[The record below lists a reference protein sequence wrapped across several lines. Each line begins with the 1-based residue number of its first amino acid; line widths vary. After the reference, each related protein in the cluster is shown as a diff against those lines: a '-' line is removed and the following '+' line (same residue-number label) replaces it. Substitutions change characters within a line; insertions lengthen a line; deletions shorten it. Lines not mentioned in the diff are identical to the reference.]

1 MSRLRPRREQFQPKE
16 ICLGKYIGCW
26 DSRKKRCS
34 RAHVLGCNWASRR
47 SITLREV
54 YTDFASSPKQR
65 KKYFLFFS
73 PPLYFQGFL
82 WLDFWQGNCKDTGQ
96 TSCSQK
102 TVSRLSQQRER
113 SPELAGD
120 EDLFPSQHPRESPD
134 RGDLTYQD
142 CSEKPPAT
150 LNLIVCNAA
159 CP

>member
-16 ICLGKYIGCW
+16 ICLGKYTGCW
-26 DSRKKRCS
+26 DSRKSNAPELMSSGAIEPLTGLSHFEKFTQ
-34 RAHVLGCNWASRR
+34 
-47 SITLREV
+47 TLPALLNKGKNI
-54 YTDFASSPKQR
+54 FS
-65 KKYFLFFS
+65 FFS
-73 PPLYFQGFL
+73 SPLYFQGFL
-82 WLDFWQGNCKDTGQ
+82 WLDFWQGNCNDTGQ
-96 TSCSQK
+96 TSRSQK
-102 TVSRLSQQRER
+102 KVGRLSQQRER

-134 RGDLTYQD
+134 RGDLSYQH